1 MNIRQNNFGLLRLFF
16 AFCVLVSHS
25 FELIDGN
32 RSREPL
38 TWLFGTLSSG
48 ELGVDGFFLISGY
61 LISQSFERSETVAS
75 YLVKRILRIYP
86 AFLVAFALSVFLVAP
101 LAGADLSTL
110 RPSAWRH
117 LIGSALT
124 LSQPVIPNVFAGLH
138 YPALDG
144 PMWTISYEFRCY
156 LIVIGIGLLG
166 LFRMRAIFVLL
177 TLALLLV
184 LASGR
189 IDASYSTPLPM
200 LTGLPRDTIRLLSL
214 FLAGSTFYVFRD
226 RISYRNDLAF
236 LSLVVL
242 IAGLFNR
249 SAAEPTVALAGGY
262 LIFWFAF
269 LKNTPKLNKVN
280 NQNLDLS
287 YGIYLTAWPIQNLT
301 IKYFPSVDPFQLIIL
316 TSVGSLGLAWLSW
329 TFIEAPCLNLKD
341 RFTSRIGTNSEATT

>member
-1 MNIRQNNFGLLRLFF
+1 MDIRQNNFGLLRLFF
-16 AFCVLVSHS
+16 ALCVLISHS

-38 TWLFGTLSSG
+38 TRLFGTLSSG

-61 LISQSFERSETVAS
+61 LITQSFEGSGTVAS
-75 YLVKRILRIYP
+75 YLTKRILRIYP
-86 AFLVAFALSVFLVAP
+86 AFLVAFALSVFVVAP

-110 RPSAWRH
+110 RPSAWRR
-117 LIGSALT
+117 LLGSALI
-124 LSQPVIPNVFAGLH
+124 LSQPVIPNVFSGLH

-156 LIVIGIGLLG
+156 LIVIGIGLAG
-166 LFRMRAIFVLL
+166 LFRTRISLALV
-177 TLALLLV
+177 TLASLIV

-214 FLAGSTFYVFRD
+214 FLVGSTFYVFRD
-226 RISYRNDLAF
+226 RISYRNDLAL
-236 LSLVVL
+236 LSVVML

-249 SAAEPTVALAGGY
+249 STAEAAVALFGGY
-262 LIFWFAF
+262 LVFWLAF
-269 LKNTPKLNKVN
+269 LKNTPNLNRVN
-280 NQNLDLS
+280 NRNLDLS
-287 YGIYLTAWPIQNLT
+287 YGIYLTAWPIQNLV
-301 IKYFPSVDPFQLIIL
+301 IRYFSFVEPFELIIV
-316 TSVGSLGLAWLSW
+316 TSMGSLGLAWLSW

-341 RFTSRIGTNSEATT
+341 RFTSRACAATT